1 MPDDGSAGFSTVD
14 SIPAEF
20 SDENLA
26 LRFTAEHRN
35 SLRYVSGWGRWLEW
49 DGSVWR
55 NDDTLRVYDRA
66 RRICRAASSECDK
79 DGVAAKVASGSTVAA
94 VERLARADR
103 AHAATVGQWDTDPWL
118 LNTPG
123 GVVDLRTG
131 HVRPAMATD
140 YMSKCTAVAP
150 STDPCPLWLQFLD
163 RVTAGDRDLQ
173 SYLQRVAGY
182 CLTGST
188 REHAMFFAFGT
199 GANGKGVLINTLTAL
214 LGDYASV
221 AAIETFTASQTE
233 RHPTDLAMLRG
244 ARMVTAQ
251 ETEEGRRWAESK
263 IKSLT
268 GGDPISARF
277 MRQDFFTFHPAFK
290 LLIAGNHRPG
300 LRNID
305 EAIRR
310 RFNMLPFSV
319 RIPPEERD
327 KTLPERLKTEW
338 PGILRWAIDGCL
350 DWQDIGLA
358 PPKAVTNATE
368 EYLEAEDALGR
379 WLTECCITHGSL
391 HTAASALFA
400 SWREW
405 ADASGEQAGSQKR
418 FSQALKGRDF
428 QDRKLANT
436 NAGFVGLGLKP
447 PSSSQA
453 GRYGYDE

>member
-1 MPDDGSAGFSTVD
+1 MPDDLGAGFSLVD

-35 SLRYVSGWGRWLEW
+35 TLRYVAGWGRWLEW

-55 NDDTLRVYDRA
+55 NDDTLRVYDLA
-66 RRICRAASSECDK
+66 RRICRAALSECDK

-103 AHAATVGQWDTDPWL
+103 AHAATVGRWDTDPWL

-131 HVRPAMATD
+131 HIRPAMATD
-140 YMSKCTAVAP
+140 YMTKTTAVAP
-150 STDPCPLWLQFLD
+150 STNPCPLWLKFLE
-163 RVTAGDRDLQ
+163 RVTAGDKELQ
-173 SYLQRVAGY
+173 NYLQRGAGY

-221 AAIETFTASQTE
+221 AAMETFTASQTE

-244 ARMVTAQ
+244 ARLVTAQ

-268 GGDPISARF
+268 GGDSISARF
-277 MRQDFFTFHPAFK
+277 MRQDFFTFHR
-290 LLIAGNHRPG
+290 H
-300 LRNID
+300 
-305 EAIRR
+305 
-310 RFNMLPFSV
+310 
-319 RIPPEERD
+319 
-327 KTLPERLKTEW
+327 
-338 PGILRWAIDGCL
+338 
-350 DWQDIGLA
+350 
-358 PPKAVTNATE
+358 
-368 EYLEAEDALGR
+368 
-379 WLTECCITHGSL
+379 
-391 HTAASALFA
+391 
-400 SWREW
+400 
-405 ADASGEQAGSQKR
+405 
-418 FSQALKGRDF
+418 
-428 QDRKLANT
+428 
-436 NAGFVGLGLKP
+436 
-447 PSSSQA
+447 SSC
-453 GRYGYDE
+453 

>member
-1 MPDDGSAGFSTVD
+1 MPDDLGGFSSVD

-20 SDENLA
+20 SDEDLA
-26 LRFTAEHRN
+26 LRFTAEYKHT
-35 SLRYVSGWGRWLEW
+35 LRYVAGWGRWLEW
-49 DGSVWR
+49 AGSVWHY
-55 NDDTLRVYDRA
+55 DDTLRVRDLA
-66 RRICRAASSECDK
+66 RHVCRAVSSECDK
-79 DGVAAKVASGSTVAA
+79 QGVAAKVASGSTVAA

-140 YMSKCTAVAP
+140 YMTKVTAVAP
-150 STDPCPLWLQFLD
+150 STVGCPIWLQFLD

-173 SYLQRVAGY
+173 AYLQRVAGY

-199 GANGKGVLINTLTAL
+199 GANGKSVLINTLTAL

-244 ARMVTAQ
+244 ARLVTAQ

-277 MRQDFFTFHPAFK
+277 MRQDYFTFYPAFK
-290 LLIAGNHRPG
+290 LLIAGNHQPG

-327 KTLPERLKTEW
+327 KTLQEQLKTEW

-350 DWQDIGLA
+350 EWQDVGLA
-358 PPKAVTNATE
+358 PPKAVTAATE
-368 EYLEAEDALGR
+368 QYLEAEDALGR
-379 WLTECCITHGSL
+379 WLNECCITHGTL

-418 FSQALKGRDF
+418 FSQALKSRDF
-428 QDRKLANT
+428 QDRKLANR
-436 NAGFVGLGLKP
+436 NAGFVGLGLRSP
-447 PSSSQA
+447 PPRDA
-453 GRYGYDE
+453 RYGRDE